1 MKKIIFTLALITIA
15 ALLLSSC
22 TEYRKKTF
30 EKTLDRIL
38 GTESGDY
45 ENEEISRERIKEL
58 EDAIKEYS
66 KDVDRVVTANAEIGI
81 YYRMLAL
88 EYIDFKMYKFALE
101 NLEKSMEYY
110 PTNPVLSYFAGLSKA
125 NIARAEV
132 DNNKSLFLFHEAEA
146 YYKTAIRLRQTYT
159 DALYGLA
166 VLYMFD
172 LYSPEDARPLLEK
185 ILSINSQDW
194 EAMSLYAR
202 YMVLIGDIDT
212 AIDLYT
218 EISEEAWDD
227 NMKEQAALN
236 RDSLLAGRL

>member
-1 MKKIIFTLALITIA
+1 MKKNIFILFLVLISILFFSCNKTRAKTLER
-15 ALLLSSC
+15 LLS
-22 TEYRKKTF
+22 
-30 EKTLDRIL
+30 
-38 GTESGDY
+38 GESGDY
-45 ENEEISRERIKEL
+45 QNEKISQERIEEL
-58 EDAIKEYS
+58 ERGIKEYS
-66 KDVDRVVTANAEIGI
+66 KDVDRVVTANAEIGV

-88 EYIDFKMYKFALE
+88 EYIDFKMYKLALE

-132 DNNKSLFLFHEAEA
+132 DSDKGLFLFHEAEA

-159 DALYGLA
+159 DALYGLS
-166 VLYMFD
+166 VLYMFE
-172 LYSPEDARPLLEK
+172 LYSPEDAGPLLEK

-202 YMVLIGDIDT
+202 YMVVIGDIDT
-212 AIDLYT
+212 AIELYN
-218 EISEEAWDD
+218 EIAEKAWDD
-227 NMKEQAALN
+227 GMKEQAAVN